1 MSDPAELNLQEH
13 GILMKFLSVLVASG
27 DLIGCI
33 YLIFVINFVSSPSI
47 KIGSN
52 IVKNHILNCA
62 GIFALGISSAS
73 ATEVQLRI
81 LETADI
87 HVHVVDYDY
96 YADKNSV
103 AVGLARTA
111 TLINQARD
119 EVANSILIDNGDLI
133 QGNPLG
139 DYMPRNAA

>member
-1 MSDPAELNLQEH
+1 MN
-13 GILMKFLSVLVASG
+13 FLSVLVASG

-33 YLIFVINFVSSPSI
+33 YLVFVINFVSSPLI
-47 KIGSN
+47 KIGSK

-87 HVHVVDYDY
+87 HVHVVD
-96 YADKNSV
+96 
-103 AVGLARTA
+103 
-111 TLINQARD
+111 
-119 EVANSILIDNGDLI
+119 
-133 QGNPLG
+133 
-139 DYMPRNAA
+139 